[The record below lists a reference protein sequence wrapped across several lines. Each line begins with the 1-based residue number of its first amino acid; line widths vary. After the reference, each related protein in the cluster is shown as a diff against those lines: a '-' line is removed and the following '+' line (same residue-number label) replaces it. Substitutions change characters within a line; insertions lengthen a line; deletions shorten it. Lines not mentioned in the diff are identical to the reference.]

1 MRIKGNLKKFL
12 ASVVAL
18 TFIIGNLPMNLV
30 KAAAE
35 ELSTETVQILATTD
49 LHGRFVPYEYARAT
63 RSDGGLTQIA
73 TLVEQERAKNANT
86 VLVDNGDNIQGNYN
100 HLFLNDEK
108 NPMMLAVKEI
118 GYDSFSLGNHEF
130 NYGLDYLNTAYKT
143 ISNKIINSNI
153 KGLAFD
159 SKPYKIFDFNGFKV
173 GCIGFTTS
181 FIPNW
186 EQEKNI
192 KNLEFLDPVK
202 VYGEYENELKEKSDM
217 IIVCYHG
224 GFEKSLDG
232 NNTPTE
238 KLTKENQASELLE
251 NYDSIDIVLSGH
263 QHRSFITKVNGVI
276 CTQPMHNGQNFT
288 KIVIDTETKEAT
300 YELVDVSKLNDEIN
314 IELEKR
320 FTNLNKELQEYL
332 DKEIGHFKNDI
343 ILDDIFIARLKGHP
357 FINFLHEVQLDISN
371 ADFSALSLFDT
382 AIGFKKNV
390 SIRDVLINYPYPN
403 TLKILKIKGSKVKE
417 AIEKSATYFVLE
429 NNEVK
434 INNEFLVPKI
444 QNYNYD
450 TFAGLTYEIDLNK
463 DFGNRV
469 VSMKKDGKEI
479 DLNEDY
485 TIVLNNYR
493 ASNTAIYPA
502 YENAEVVKEINMDM
516 SELIID
522 YFQRTHEVDV
532 PTESSYIIKY

>member
-1 MRIKGNLKKFL
+1 MK
-12 ASVVAL
+12 
-18 TFIIGNLPMNLV
+18 LV
-30 KAAAE
+30 IYQT
-35 ELSTETVQILATTD
+35 SD
-49 LHGRFVPYEYARAT
+49 LHGFVYPT
-63 RSDGGLTQIA
+63 
-73 TLVEQERAKNANT
+73 
-86 VLVDNGDNIQGNYN
+86 NYVTGKS
-100 HLFLNDEK
+100 LGILKIGTYILRDEK
-108 NPMMLAVKEI
+108 NYDESLKIDCGDLIQGSALTHYLSKQKIDTNPITELLEDI
-118 GYDSFSLGNHEF
+118 GYDAYTLGNHEF

-288 KIVIDTETKEAT
+288 KIVIDTETKEAI

-357 FINFLHEVQLDISN
+357 FINFLHEVQLDVSD

-382 AIGFKKNV
+382 AIGFKKKV

-403 TLKILKIKGSKVKE
+403 TLKVLKIKGSKVKE

-522 YFQRTHEVDV
+522 YFQRNHEVDV
-532 PTESSYIIKY
+532 PGESSYIIKY

>member
-1 MRIKGNLKKFL
+1 MK
-12 ASVVAL
+12 
-18 TFIIGNLPMNLV
+18 LV
-30 KAAAE
+30 IYQT
-35 ELSTETVQILATTD
+35 SD
-49 LHGRFVPYEYARAT
+49 LHGFVYPTNYVT
-63 RSDGGLTQIA
+63 
-73 TLVEQERAKNANT
+73 EQSLGILKIGSYILE
-86 VLVDNGDNIQGNYN
+86 
-100 HLFLNDEK
+100 DEK
-108 NPMMLAVKEI
+108 N
-118 GYDSFSLGNHEF
+118 YDVSLKIDCGDLVQGSALTHYLSKKKIDINPITELLKDINYDAYVLGNHEF
-130 NYGLDYLNTAYKT
+130 NYGLDYLDTAYKS
-143 ISNKIINSNI
+143 ISNKIINANI
-153 KGLAFD
+153 TGLPFE
-159 SKPYKIFDFNGFKV
+159 SKPYKIFDINGFRI

-192 KNLEFLDPVK
+192 KGLNFLDPVEM
-202 VYGEYENELKEKSDM
+202 YGKYEKELKEQSDM

-224 GFEKSLDG
+224 GFEKSIDG
-232 NNTPTE
+232 NNVPTE

-251 NYDSIDIVLSGH
+251 KYNSIDIVLSGH
-263 QHRSFITKVNGVI
+263 QHRSFITKLNGII
-276 CTQPMHNGQNFT
+276 CAQPMHNGQNFT

-300 YELVDVSKLNDEIN
+300 YELVDVSKIDNEIN
-314 IELEKR
+314 SKLENR
-320 FTNLNKELQEYL
+320 FTKLNEELQEYL

-357 FINFLHEVQLDISN
+357 FINFLHEVQLEVSG

-403 TLKILKIKGSKVKE
+403 TLKVLKVAGSKIKE

-434 INNEFLVPKI
+434 INEEFLVPKV

-450 TFAGLTYEIDLNK
+450 TFAGLNYEIDLNK
-463 DFGNRV
+463 EFYNRV
-469 VSMKKDGKEI
+469 ISIKKDGKEI
-479 DLNEDY
+479 DLDKDY

-522 YFQRTHEVDV
+522 YFQRHKEVDI
-532 PTESSYIIKY
+532 PDGSCYKIKY

>member
-1 MRIKGNLKKFL
+1 MK
-12 ASVVAL
+12 
-18 TFIIGNLPMNLV
+18 LV
-30 KAAAE
+30 IYQT
-35 ELSTETVQILATTD
+35 SD
-49 LHGRFVPYEYARAT
+49 LHGYIYPTNYVNDQPLGF
-63 RSDGGLTQIA
+63 LKIA
-73 TLVEQERAKNANT
+73 SYILK
-86 VLVDNGDNIQGNYN
+86 
-100 HLFLNDEK
+100 DEK
-108 NPMMLAVKEI
+108 NYDATLKIDCGDLIQGSALTHYLSKQKIDTNPITELLEDI
-118 GYDSFSLGNHEF
+118 GYDAYTLGNHEF

-343 ILDDIFIARLKGHP
+343 ILDDIFRARLKGHP

-403 TLKILKIKGSKVKE
+403 TLKVLKIRGSKVKE
-417 AIEKSATYFVLE
+417 AIEKSATYFILE

-469 VSMKKDGKEI
+469 ISMKKDGKEI
-479 DLNEDY
+479 DFNEDY

-522 YFQRTHEVDV
+522 YFQRNHEVDV
-532 PTESSYIIKY
+532 PTEGSYIIKY

>member
-1 MRIKGNLKKFL
+1 MK
-12 ASVVAL
+12 
-18 TFIIGNLPMNLV
+18 LV
-30 KAAAE
+30 IYQT
-35 ELSTETVQILATTD
+35 SD
-49 LHGRFVPYEYARAT
+49 LHGFVYPT
-63 RSDGGLTQIA
+63 
-73 TLVEQERAKNANT
+73 
-86 VLVDNGDNIQGNYN
+86 NYVTEKS
-100 HLFLNDEK
+100 LGILKIGTYILKDEK
-108 NPMMLAVKEI
+108 NYDAALKIDCGDLIQGSALTHYLSKQKLDTNPITELLEDI
-118 GYDSFSLGNHEF
+118 GYDAYTLGNHEF
-130 NYGLDYLNTAYKT
+130 NYGLDYLDTAYK
-143 ISNKIINSNI
+143 IVSDKVINSNI

-159 SKPYKIFDFNGFKV
+159 TRPYKIFNFNGFRV

-192 KNLEFLDPVK
+192 ENLEFLDPVK
-202 VYGEYENELKEKSDM
+202 VYGQYEKELKEKSDM

-288 KIVIDTETKEAT
+288 KIVIDTDTREAS
-300 YELVDVSKLNDEIN
+300 YELVDVSTLSDEIN
-314 IELEKR
+314 AELEKR
-320 FTNLNKELQEYL
+320 FTNINKELQEYL

-343 ILDDIFIARLKGHP
+343 ILEDIFIARLKGHP
-357 FINFLHEVQLDISN
+357 FINFLHEVQLDVSN

-403 TLKILKIKGSKVKE
+403 TLKVLKVKGSKIKE

-434 INNEFLVPKI
+434 INEEFLVPKV

-450 TFAGLTYEIDLNK
+450 TFAGLTYKIDLNK
-463 DFGNRV
+463 DFGERV
-469 VSMKKDGKEI
+469 VSMKKDGEEI
-479 DLNEDY
+479 DLNKDY

-493 ASNTAIYPA
+493 ASNTAIYPS

-522 YFQRTHEVDV
+522 YFQRNHEVDV
-532 PTESSYIIKY
+532 PDGSSYIIEY